1 MRKGHVAVGSV
12 VVVVVVVGLV
22 VWRMRA
28 THHAPRAPAQ
38 PTVDLAVLAPLIGR
52 GLDNDFFFL
61 PDAEPL
67 DLLKRRGAL
76 FTPASDDMPAA
87 DRAKRLGEAYT
98 FVVGEVE
105 ALLRTGNPDLQRLI
119 DEDIINLR
127 VAAARGG
134 DGLGLD
140 MKRFD
145 ANLGF
150 WGAVAW
156 LFDQQLPDRKCLM
169 SLRACASGPCD
180 YAEPARRLLAKLPT
194 DDPYGEALAAV
205 QRGDLAAASTYFDRA
220 ITRDPRD
227 SSALAWRGML
237 RLRAEDAAKALAD
250 FDRAIAVDPN
260 EPTALEGRGHAL
272 YRLGRKQEAVA
283 AWQHATTRL
292 PDRAPWLREFIR
304 VAGAGS

>member
-1 MRKGHVAVGSV
+1 MR
-12 VVVVVVVGLV
+12 L
-22 VWRMRA
+22 RRA
-28 THHAPRAPAQ
+28 
-38 PTVDLAVLAPLIGR
+38 G
-52 GLDNDFFFL
+52 
-61 PDAEPL
+61 
-67 DLLKRRGAL
+67 
-76 FTPASDDMPAA
+76 
-87 DRAKRLGEAYT
+87 
-98 FVVGEVE
+98 
-105 ALLRTGNPDLQRLI
+105 
-119 DEDIINLR
+119 
-127 VAAARGG
+127 
-134 DGLGLD
+134 
-140 MKRFD
+140 
-145 ANLGF
+145 
-150 WGAVAW
+150 
-156 LFDQQLPDRKCLM
+156 
-169 SLRACASGPCD
+169 
-180 YAEPARRLLAKLPT
+180 